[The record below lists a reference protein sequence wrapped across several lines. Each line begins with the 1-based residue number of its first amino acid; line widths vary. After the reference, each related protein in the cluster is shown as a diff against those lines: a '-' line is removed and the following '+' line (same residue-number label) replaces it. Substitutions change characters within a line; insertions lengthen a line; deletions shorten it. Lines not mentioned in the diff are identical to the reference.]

1 MCFLQRQS
9 NWCFVNMRITNR
21 NFHLGLLQLIR
32 FESLWWLMLSFYQL
46 NHFQISNVNLTKL
59 CLATPWTKTNE
70 WINYV
75 SWYEEKVSDELR
87 YSKIPTKDRWILRH
101 DHPDSF
107 DMTSSSVCLP
117 STLYGRQWRVYTGT
131 GSLQLVSKWGKGI
144 HCVLYDYLVL

>member
-75 SWYEEKVSDELR
+75 SWYEEKVSDELG
-87 YSKIPTKDRWILRH
+87 YSKIPTKDRWILRLNMITPIVLTWRAVQYVYPAH
-101 DHPDSF
+101 CIDVSGEF
-107 DMTSSSVCLP
+107 IQVQA
-117 STLYGRQWRVYTGT
+117 LY
-131 GSLQLVSKWGKGI
+131 S
-144 HCVLYDYLVL
+144 